1 MKVSVSFLVF
11 IIAVTG
17 LASCSKVDDD
27 IVVPPTVTTI
37 GVINAGPDTLNVFQR
52 GTRLNS
58 GSNLLPGG
66 QYTNLQVSVGTSPYQ
81 FKKVGSPNAL
91 IDIPFTIEPLT
102 RYTMFVAGQSAD
114 KVFLLRDTFPAPD
127 TVVNTAR
134 IRFVNASPVDGTL
147 DVSVGSTFN
156 YKSVAFKSA
165 TPFIQVSSGKI
176 ALSIRQTGDTT
187 KIAKG
192 TLTLTDRST
201 YTLFT
206 KGVLKGTGTNS
217 FGARILVTP
226 KN

>member
-1 MKVSVSFLVF
+1 MKVSLSFLVF
-11 IIAVTG
+11 LIAATG

-27 IVVPPTVTTI
+27 IVVPPIVTTI

-66 QYTNLQVSVGTSPYQ
+66 QYTSLQVSAGTSTYQ

-91 IDIPFTIEPLT
+91 IDTPFTIEPLT

-114 KVFLLRDTFPAPD
+114 KVFLLRDTLPKTD
-127 TVVNTAR
+127 TTL
-134 IRFVNASPVDGTL
+134 IRFVNASPIDNTL
-147 DVSVGSTFN
+147 DVMIGDNINLKKVT
-156 YKSVAFKSA
+156 FKSA
-165 TPFIQVSSGKI
+165 SSFIPVASGKVT
-176 ALSIRQTGDTT
+176 LSIRQTGDT
-187 KIAKG
+187 KEIAGG
-192 TLTLTDRST
+192 TLTLTNRNT

-206 KGVLKGTGTNS
+206 KGVLKGTGTS
-217 FGARILVTP
+217 LFGARILVTP